1 MSVLIHVQHI
11 STVRV
16 HVDVCGLCVARVV
29 PVLRSVD
36 TGSQRLCYSHYRNIC
51 ALVRSRSNS
60 CESICPRAPGSLVPA
75 RPDDDRLRN
84 TVFRA
89 TRPAGRIKKS
99 IASCLPARWEF
110 CWSSQELSTRTTS
123 QSCSMARCSTSSALC
138 FVRWRAINMNY
149 FVTSVQKS
157 CRCGIIRMWG
167 GRTSQILAKEQSD
180 GYQDL

>member
-99 IASCLPARWEF
+99 IASCLPARAAGHARVRHAPQRRR
-110 CWSSQELSTRTTS
+110 SSRGTEVGAPFSLALS
-123 QSCSMARCSTSSALC
+123 RCPGPGPNPSAPPVAQLVEIVGRDLRLRRQPPA
-138 FVRWRAINMNY
+138 VREPPRRA
-149 FVTSVQKS
+149 
-157 CRCGIIRMWG
+157 
-167 GRTSQILAKEQSD
+167 
-180 GYQDL
+180 

>member
-16 HVDVCGLCVARVV
+16 CMSTCVVVCVARVV
-29 PVLRSVD
+29 PVLRSVG

-60 CESICPRAPGSLVPA
+60 CESICPRAPGSLVPPA

-99 IASCLPARWEF
+99 IASCLPARAAGHARVRHAPQRRR
-110 CWSSQELSTRTTS
+110 SSRGTEVGAPFSLALS
-123 QSCSMARCSTSSALC
+123 RCPGPGPNPSAPPVAQLVEIVGRDLRLRRQPPA
-138 FVRWRAINMNY
+138 VREPPRRA
-149 FVTSVQKS
+149 
-157 CRCGIIRMWG
+157 
-167 GRTSQILAKEQSD
+167 
-180 GYQDL
+180 